1 MAVYNV
7 ELYLKEAIESVI
19 AQSIGIDRIQLILVD
34 DGSPDDS
41 GAICDAY
48 AEQYPDNIFVI
59 HKENGGVS
67 SARNRGLEIAQ
78 GQYVSF
84 MDSDDKLSRNACK
97 KAYEFL
103 QAHPNEVDVV
113 SIPRVFFDGATGDHV
128 LNYKFANG
136 SRVIDLKEEP
146 EAIQLAVNSTFIRL
160 SSIRQLHAQFN
171 PKLLFAED
179 AAFLQPILWQK
190 EKLGVVAGCKYLYR
204 KRSSGPASAIQ
215 KSAAKKE
222 WWLDYL
228 THFPLYLIDRAKREL
243 GQVPRFVQ
251 YTLAYDLQWR
261 VRQSRFPNHL
271 LDEAEQQE
279 YLRLLRECY
288 ANIDDDLMLA

>member
-1 MAVYNV
+1 MKQEYPYIFSLIMAVYNV

-34 DGSPDDS
+34 DGSPDNS

-48 AEQYPDNIFVI
+48 AARYPDNIFVI

-67 SARNRGLEIAQ
+67 SARNRGLELAR
-78 GQYVSF
+78 GEYVNF

-171 PKLLFAED
+171 P
-179 AAFLQPILWQK
+179 
-190 EKLGVVAGCKYLYR
+190 
-204 KRSSGPASAIQ
+204 
-215 KSAAKKE
+215 
-222 WWLDYL
+222 
-228 THFPLYLIDRAKREL
+228 
-243 GQVPRFVQ
+243 
-251 YTLAYDLQWR
+251 
-261 VRQSRFPNHL
+261 
-271 LDEAEQQE
+271 
-279 YLRLLRECY
+279 
-288 ANIDDDLMLA
+288 

>member
-1 MAVYNV
+1 MKQEYPYIFTLIMAVYNV

-34 DGSPDDS
+34 DGSPDNS

-48 AEQYPDNIFVI
+48 AARYPDNIFVI

-67 SARNRGLEIAQ
+67 SARNRGLELAR
-78 GQYVSF
+78 GEYVNF

-113 SIPRVFFDGATGDHV
+113 TIPMVFFDGATGEHI
-128 LNYKFANG
+128 LNHKLAKG

-146 EAIQLAVNSTFIRL
+146 NAILLSVSSTFIRL
-160 SSIRQLHAQFN
+160 SSIRQLHAWFN
-171 PKLLFAED
+171 PKLLFSED

-190 EKLGVVAGCKYLYR
+190 EKLGVVAGCPYLYR
-204 KRSSGPASAIQ
+204 RRSSGPASAIQ
-215 KSAAKKE
+215 MSAA
-222 WWLDYL
+222 
-228 THFPLYLIDRAKREL
+228 TQRM
-243 GQVPRFVQ
+243 
-251 YTLAYDLQWR
+251 
-261 VRQSRFPNHL
+261 
-271 LDEAEQQE
+271 
-279 YLRLLRECY
+279 LR
-288 ANIDDDLMLA
+288 IQ